1 MMIKESYNLTGLE
14 AQLVGNRA
22 KGRISKWKQESIAI
36 RIEKFPVQ
44 TPLDTRLG
52 LRTQPRYEIAGD
64 ILIEYVRTQWLTSG
78 EWDCPSIMA
87 QSWPWGSQIAL
98 KNNKKT
104 KHSKFSEKQHFLLP
118 DTQTY
123 VCIAE
128 GKK

>member
-1 MMIKESYNLTGLE
+1 MMIKESYNLTGPE

-64 ILIEYVRTQWLTSG
+64 ILIEYVRTQ
-78 EWDCPSIMA
+78 
-87 QSWPWGSQIAL
+87 
-98 KNNKKT
+98 
-104 KHSKFSEKQHFLLP
+104 
-118 DTQTY
+118 
-123 VCIAE
+123 
-128 GKK
+128 